1 MERALG
7 FEVKRPESLAE
18 AAALLA
24 ALPAARIVA
33 GGTDLVPNL
42 RRGIER
48 PPVLVD
54 LSALRDF
61 AGIVVGEEGLALG
74 AGVTLARIASDP
86 RIANE
91 FPALAE
97 AAASVAGPA
106 HRSAATIGGNL
117 CVDTRCV
124 FYNQSEW
131 WRAAN
136 GFCLKRGGDV
146 CHVAPQGKRCHAAF
160 CGDVAPALLALD
172 ATVELVASGGARRIA
187 LAELYREDG
196 AAHLALAPGEIVAR
210 VLGPAASA
218 KFASGYRKAR
228 VRGALDFPLAGVA
241 CAVAVADGV
250 LRQLRVAL
258 TGTNAQPLL
267 LAGTAEL
274 VGRPVDDETLALLGK
289 LVQKQVSPMR
299 TTVTQANY
307 RRQVAAALAQRLLRE
322 LARDGGKAAR
332 ACPPAAAETSA
343 ASATG
348 RAHGAATNAAAMLLS
363 AGDDRHVALIC
374 GTQRV
379 TYGELRDR
387 VARAATV
394 WRRLGVRH
402 GDRVAVKLM
411 DGIPWVTAFFGA
423 IWAGGVAVGVNPRVP
438 EDEWRAILGAAGFRC
453 ILADSRD
460 DTPPPYRD
468 RVVLQDDW
476 LRDVAAAT
484 PMAPEPMDAE
494 APALWT
500 HSSGTSGHPKAV
512 VHVHRFAREVER
524 VGVELFGI
532 TAADRLFASSKLF
545 FAYPQTNCLYTG
557 LKVGATVILDAQ
569 WPTAANV
576 AATIAAQKPTVLFS
590 VPSLYRNLLK
600 EGCGPALAMSG
611 VRLAVS
617 AGEALSAG
625 LRDEWRRQTGLPL
638 ADGYGASETL
648 ILVLVSLGDD
658 GWSSPSPGV
667 DIEAVRTDDAT
678 LPTRIRIRTSTLA
691 TGYWQQPEAQA
702 ASFSDAAFCPADLF
716 ERNGSG
722 QFRFAGRE
730 DSLVKIHGRWVDL
743 ADLEE
748 RFTFAAAGIAEAA
761 AVSVQDI
768 DGVDAVAFFYV
779 AMPAAPLDVAQR
791 LTAFAQTLHPYQ
803 RPRWLHQV
811 PALPRTATGKLI
823 RRQLRDLHRTLA

>member
-7 FEVKRPESLAE
+7 FEVKRPATLAE

-54 LSALRDF
+54 LSAVHDF
-61 AGIVVGEEGLALG
+61 ATIVASEEGLALG

-86 RIANE
+86 RIGAE
-91 FPALAE
+91 FPALAQ

-160 CGDVAPALLALD
+160 CGDVAPALLVLD
-172 ATVELVASGGARRIA
+172 AEIELAASRGTRRIA
-187 LAELYREDG
+187 LADLYREDG
-196 AAHLALAPGEIVAR
+196 AAHLTLAPGEIVAR
-210 VLGPAASA
+210 VLVPAVSA
-218 KFASGYRKAR
+218 RLASGYRKAR

-241 CAVAVADGV
+241 GAVAVADGV
-250 LRQLRVAL
+250 LQYLRVAL

-267 LAGTAEL
+267 LAGTADL
-274 VGRPVDDETLALLGK
+274 VGRSVDDETLGLLGK

-307 RRQVAAALAQRLLRE
+307 RRQVAAALAQRLVRE
-322 LARDGGKAAR
+322 LARNGGKAAR
-332 ACPPAAAETSA
+332 AAAPDGADAPT
-343 ASATG
+343 ASAN
-348 RAHGAATNAAAMLLS
+348 RAADRAQGAAINAAALLLA
-363 AGDDRHVALIC
+363 AGDARHVALIC

-394 WRRLGVRH
+394 WQRLGVGR
-402 GDRVAVKLM
+402 GDRVAVKLL
-411 DGIPWVTAFFGA
+411 DGIPWVTAFLGA
-423 IWAGGVAVGVNPRVP
+423 MWAGGVAVGVNPRVP
-438 EDEWRAILGAAGFRC
+438 DDEWRAILGAAGFRC
-453 ILADSRD
+453 ILAESRD
-460 DTPPPYRD
+460 DTPPPFRD
-468 RVVLQDDW
+468 WVVLQDDW
-476 LRDVAAAT
+476 LRDAAVAA

-494 APALWT
+494 ASALWT
-500 HSSGTSGHPKAV
+500 HSSGTSGRPKAV

-524 VGVELFGI
+524 VGAELFGI

-557 LKVGATVILDAQ
+557 LKLGATVILDAQ

-576 AATIAAQKPTVLFS
+576 AAAIAVQKPTVLFS
-590 VPSLYRNLLK
+590 VPSLLRNLLK
-600 EGCGPALAMSG
+600 EGCGPALAKSG
-611 VRLAVS
+611 LRLAVS

-625 LRDEWRRQTGLPL
+625 LREEWRRQTGLPL

-648 ILVLVSLGDD
+648 ILVLVSQRRRRL
-658 GWSSPSPGV
+658 V
-667 DIEAVRTDDAT
+667 VAV
-678 LPTRIRIRTSTLA
+678 
-691 TGYWQQPEAQA
+691 
-702 ASFSDAAFCPADLF
+702 
-716 ERNGSG
+716 
-722 QFRFAGRE
+722 AGRG
-730 DSLVKIHGRWVDL
+730 HRGRAHRRRGA
-743 ADLEE
+743 ADAHSHP
-748 RFTFAAAGIAEAA
+748 R
-761 AVSVQDI
+761 
-768 DGVDAVAFFYV
+768 VDAVDRIL
-779 AMPAAPLDVAQR
+779 AATRRAGRGIFRWRVLPRRPVRAQR
-791 LTAFAQTLHPYQ
+791 Q
-803 RPRWLHQV
+803 RAV
-811 PALPRTATGKLI
+811 SI
-823 RRQLRDLHRTLA
+823 RRPGRFTREDPRPLGGSV